1 MKKLLTIFLLLWG
14 SYLLLAD
21 DVIYSGLYV
30 SGKDVESFQPCKK
43 GKTYWA
49 DGSELV
55 MEPIKNFY
63 KEEVK
68 TSEQPIYVMV
78 RGHFHEEESKPP
90 VSDYDGIFHVS
101 EVFLFSSVI
110 PDGCTTQENNASSS
124 EK

>member
-1 MKKLLTIFLLLWG
+1 M
-14 SYLLLAD
+14 LAD
-21 DVIYSGLYV
+21 DAIYSGLYV

-68 TSEQPIYVMV
+68 TPEQPIYVMV
-78 RGHFHEEESKPP
+78 RGHQHFEESKPP

-101 EVFLFSSVI
+101 EVFLFSSVV
-110 PDGCTTQENNASSS
+110 PDTCASQEENATK
-124 EK
+124 ETK

>member
-1 MKKLLTIFLLLWG
+1 MKNLLTAFLLLWG
-14 SYLLLAD
+14 SHLLLAN
-21 DVIYSGLYV
+21 DVSYSGLYV
-30 SGKDVESFQPCKK
+30 SEKNVQTFQPCK

-49 DGSELV
+49 EGTELV
-55 MEPIKNFY
+55 MKPIKNFY

-68 TSEQPIYVMV
+68 TPEQPIYVMV

-90 VSDYDGIFHVS
+90 VSDFDGIFHIS

-110 PDGCTTQENNASSS
+110 PDSCKVQENNESSS